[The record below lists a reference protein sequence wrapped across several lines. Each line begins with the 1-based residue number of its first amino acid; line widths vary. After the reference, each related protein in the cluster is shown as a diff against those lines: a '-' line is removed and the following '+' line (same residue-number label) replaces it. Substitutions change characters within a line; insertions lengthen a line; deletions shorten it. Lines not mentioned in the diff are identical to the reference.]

1 MVNFFTD
8 VTSSVV
14 RHKHIMLKLFFSG
27 CNVFNVYIV
36 VLFKLK
42 ICKSTTK
49 FHIWGINLP
58 KVNEVVRVK
67 DVIKK

>member
-1 MVNFFTD
+1 M
-8 VTSSVV
+8 
-14 RHKHIMLKLFFSG
+14 
-27 CNVFNVYIV
+27 FNVYIV

-42 ICKSTTK
+42 IYKSTTK
-49 FHIWGINLP
+49 FHIWDINLP

>member
-1 MVNFFTD
+1 MVNSLTD
-8 VTSSVV
+8 ITSSVV

-36 VLFKLK
+36 VLLKL
-42 ICKSTTK
+42 CKSTTK
-49 FHIWGINLP
+49 FHNWDITLP
-58 KVNEVVRVK
+58 IVNEVVRVK